1 MDILSCYVREQYRYT
16 RNNLRELFQL
26 SQDEVCVF
34 IKELKSLGVLAT
46 VDKNIQEKD
55 RLDLLDEEIAASD
68 EALPDNERY
77 YVFKYVGIVA
87 NKNRIILCYP
97 KYITVRNK
105 LQSKMKQILK
115 IIGRFGP
122 KEQIIK
128 FYNGEEDLKFFNFL
142 GVILFLLDDYQ
153 ENGLYDNQ
161 EDVIGINDN
170 GTTLWEKTVSESVA
184 YLSQGRPV
192 YVDLFTRH
200 ETINDQDYF
209 TRLHKCVLHL
219 CTKQL
224 EEAQLLDMF
233 NVMRVEITDEGLNDF
248 GDSAYIL
255 QRLLQELDAQFNTR
269 KQIVLKAMYA
279 FLENLSSKIGTL
291 GVSMYG
297 TTSFYNIWEKVCSEV
312 FDNMR
317 DIPLKGLPLPN
328 GVPIDYKE
336 ENTLLDIIERPE
348 WRGKKQDKT
357 QFVKYASSTFIPDI
371 VTLSY
376 SGNKC
381 ILNILDAKYRCL
393 CLEADKS
400 LSGNPGV
407 EEIAKQYLYQLAY
420 GDFVNE
426 AKIEAVTN
434 CFLMPYEGDSIE
446 DKGYAVL
453 GMLKNIGLEDIA
465 IRFLP
470 AEKVYDCFLEH
481 KNISITELNL

>member
-1 MDILSCYVREQYRYT
+1 MDILSRYVREQHRYT
-16 RNNLRELFQL
+16 RNDLRALFQL
-26 SQDEVCVF
+26 PQDEVSTF

-46 VDKNIQEKD
+46 VDKNTQERD

-68 EALPDNERY
+68 ETLSDNEKY
-77 YVFKYVGIVA
+77 YVFKYVGIIA

-97 KYITVRNK
+97 KYITDRNK
-105 LQSKMKQILK
+105 LQLKMKQILK
-115 IIGRFGP
+115 VIGRFGP
-122 KEQIIK
+122 KEQIVK
-128 FYNGEEDLKFFNFL
+128 FYNGEEESNSFNFL

-161 EDVIGINDN
+161 EDVVGINDN
-170 GTTLWEKTVSESVA
+170 GTTLWEKTVNEGFA
-184 YLSQGRPV
+184 YLSQGRPI

-200 ETINDQDYF
+200 ENVNDQDYF

-224 EEAQLLDMF
+224 EESQLLDMF
-233 NVMRVEITDEGLNDF
+233 NIMRVEITDEGLSDF
-248 GDSAYIL
+248 GDLPYIL
-255 QRLLQELDAQFNTR
+255 QRLLQELDVQFNTR

-328 GVPIDYKE
+328 GVLINYE
-336 ENTLLDIIERPE
+336 EDKTMLDIIEHPE
-348 WRGKKQDKT
+348 WRGWKQDKT
-357 QFVKYASSTFIPDI
+357 QFIKYAGSTFIPDI

-376 SGNKC
+376 SGKEC

-393 CLEADKS
+393 CLETDKT

-407 EEIAKQYLYQLAY
+407 EEIAKQYLYQLSY
-420 GDFVNE
+420 KNFMKE

-434 CFLMPYEGDSIE
+434 CFLMPYEGNSIE

-453 GMLKNIGLEDIA
+453 GILKDIGLEDIA

-470 AEKVYDCFLEH
+470 AEKIYDCFLEH
-481 KNISITELNL
+481 KNISISELNL